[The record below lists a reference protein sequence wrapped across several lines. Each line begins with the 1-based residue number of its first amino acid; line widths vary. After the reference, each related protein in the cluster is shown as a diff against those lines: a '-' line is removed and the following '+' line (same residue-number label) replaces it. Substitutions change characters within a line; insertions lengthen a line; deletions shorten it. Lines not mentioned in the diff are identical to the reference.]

1 LLLYYYT
8 TEIKK
13 LKNVIKEIK
22 FVKNFRNYLRTKQ
35 HLSRSYGQI
44 DDKTSGGK
52 LIYEFIQKFD
62 IQNVLEIG
70 TWNGLGSTL
79 VIHNALASKDLKFS
93 FTSIETD
100 KIAYNYARKNLKN
113 FPIDLKLGRLIDI
126 EDLPDPS
133 LIDFRK
139 HNLNP
144 KNVEWFYQDLRRY
157 KKTKKINS
165 YLKDQYDFIFFDG
178 GEFSTF
184 AEFKFLHSRTQYFG
198 LDDIHTYK
206 QYEVLDFIKKNQ
218 NKFEL
223 IETADKLS
231 IYKVRHE
238 NL

>member
-1 LLLYYYT
+1 MLDYKK
-8 TEIKK
+8 IKK
-13 LKNVIKEIK
+13 LIKDIK
-22 FVKNFRNYLRTKQ
+22 IVRNFRNYFRTKK

-52 LIYEFIQKFD
+52 LIYEFIQKFN

-100 KIAYNYARKNLKN
+100 KIAYNYARKNLKH
-113 FPIDLKLGRLIDI
+113 FPINLKLGRII
-126 EDLPDPS
+126 EIRDLPDPS

-144 KNVEWFYQDLRRY
+144 ENIEWFYQDLRRY
-157 KKTKKINS
+157 KKTKNINS
-165 YLKDQYDFIFFDG
+165 HLKNQYDFIFFDG

-184 AEFKFLHSRTQYFG
+184 AEFKLLYSRTRYFG
-198 LDDIHTYK
+198 LDDIQTYK
-206 QYEVLDFIKKNQ
+206 QYEVLDFINKNQ

-231 IYKVRHE
+231 IYRVRHE
-238 NL
+238 TI

>member
-1 LLLYYYT
+1 MLDYKK
-8 TEIKK
+8 IKK
-13 LKNVIKEIK
+13 LIKDIK
-22 FVKNFRNYLRTKQ
+22 IVRNFRNYFRTKK

-52 LIYEFIQKFD
+52 LIYEFIQKFN

-93 FTSIETD
+93 FMSIETD
-100 KIAYNYARKNLKN
+100 KIAYNYARKNLKD
-113 FPIDLKLGRLIDI
+113 FPINLKLGRII
-126 EDLPDPS
+126 EIGDLPDPS
-133 LIDFRK
+133 LINFRK

-144 KNVEWFYQDLRRY
+144 ENIEWFYQDLRRY
-157 KKTKKINS
+157 KKTKNINS
-165 YLKDQYDFIFFDG
+165 HLKNQYDFIFFDG

-184 AEFKFLHSRTQYFG
+184 AEFKLLYSRTRYFG
-198 LDDIHTYK
+198 LDDIQTYK
-206 QYEVLDFIKKNQ
+206 QYEVLDFINKNQ

-231 IYKVRHE
+231 IYRVRHE
-238 NL
+238 TI

>member
-1 LLLYYYT
+1 MLDYKK
-8 TEIKK
+8 IKK
-13 LKNVIKEIK
+13 LIKDIK
-22 FVKNFRNYLRTKQ
+22 IVRNFRNYLRTKN

-93 FTSIETD
+93 FMSIETD
-100 KIAYNYARKNLKN
+100 KIAYNYARKNLKD
-113 FPIDLKLGRLIDI
+113 FPINLKLGRII
-126 EDLPDPS
+126 EIGDLPDPS

-144 KNVEWFYQDLRRY
+144 KNIEWFYQDLRRY
-157 KKTKKINS
+157 KKTKNINS
-165 YLKDQYDFIFFDG
+165 YLKNQYDFIFFDG

-184 AEFKFLHSRTQYFG
+184 AEFKLLYSRTRYFG
-198 LDDIHTYK
+198 LDDIQTYK
-206 QYEVLDFIKKNQ
+206 QYEVLDFINKNQ

-231 IYKVRHE
+231 IYRVRHE
-238 NL
+238 TI

>member
-1 LLLYYYT
+1 MLDYKK
-8 TEIKK
+8 IKK
-13 LKNVIKEIK
+13 LIKEIK
-22 FVKNFRNYLRTKQ
+22 IVRNFRNYFRTKK

-93 FTSIETD
+93 FMSIETD
-100 KIAYNYARKNLKN
+100 KIAYNYARKNLKD
-113 FPIDLKLGRLIDI
+113 FPINLKLGRII
-126 EDLPDPS
+126 EIGDLPDPS
-133 LIDFRK
+133 LINFRK

-144 KNVEWFYQDLRRY
+144 ENIEWFYQDLRRY
-157 KKTKKINS
+157 KKTKNINS
-165 YLKDQYDFIFFDG
+165 HLKNQYDFIFFDG

-184 AEFKFLHSRTQYFG
+184 AEFKLLYSRTRYFG
-198 LDDIHTYK
+198 LDDIQTYK
-206 QYEVLDFIKKNQ
+206 QYEVLDFINKNQ

-231 IYKVRHE
+231 IYRVRHE
-238 NL
+238 TI

>member
-1 LLLYYYT
+1 MLDYKK
-8 TEIKK
+8 IKK
-13 LKNVIKEIK
+13 LIKDIK
-22 FVKNFRNYLRTKQ
+22 IVRNFRNYLRTKK

-52 LIYEFIQKFD
+52 LIYKFIQKFD

-93 FTSIETD
+93 FMSIETD
-100 KIAYNYARKNLKN
+100 KIAYNYARKNLKD
-113 FPIDLKLGRLIDI
+113 FPINLKLGRII
-126 EDLPDPS
+126 EIGDLPDPS

-144 KNVEWFYQDLRRY
+144 ENIEWFYQDLRRY
-157 KKTKKINS
+157 KKTKNINS
-165 YLKDQYDFIFFDG
+165 YLKNQYDFIFFDG

-184 AEFKFLHSRTQYFG
+184 AEFKLLYSRTRYFG
-198 LDDIHTYK
+198 LDDIQTYK
-206 QYEVLDFIKKNQ
+206 QYEVLDFINKNQ

-231 IYKVRHE
+231 IYRVRHE
-238 NL
+238 TI

>member
-1 LLLYYYT
+1 MLKYKK
-8 TEIKK
+8 IKK
-13 LKNVIKEIK
+13 IIKDTK
-22 FVKNFRNYLRTKQ
+22 FVRNFRNYFRTKK

-79 VIHNALASKDLKFS
+79 VIHDALASKGLKFS
-93 FTSIETD
+93 FMSIETD
-100 KIAYNYARKNLKN
+100 KIAYNYARKNLKSLPVN
-113 FPIDLKLGRLIDI
+113 LKLGRIIDLH
-126 EDLPDPS
+126 DLPDPS

-144 KNVEWFYQDLRRY
+144 ENIEWFYQDLRRY
-157 KKTKKINS
+157 KKTKNIYS
-165 YLKDQYDFIFFDG
+165 YLKAQYDFIFFDG

-184 AEFKFLHSRTQYFG
+184 AEFKLLYSRTRYFG
-198 LDDIHTYK
+198 LDDIQTYK
-206 QYEVLDFIKKNQ
+206 QYDVLNFIKKNK

-231 IYKVRHE
+231 IYRVKLETVT
-238 NL
+238 

>member
-1 LLLYYYT
+1 MLKYKK
-8 TEIKK
+8 IKK
-13 LKNVIKEIK
+13 IIKDTK
-22 FVKNFRNYLRTKQ
+22 FVRNFRNYFRTKK
-35 HLSRSYGQI
+35 HLSRAYGQI

-79 VIHNALASKDLKFS
+79 VIHNALASKGLKFS
-93 FTSIETD
+93 FMSIETD
-100 KIAYNYARKNLKN
+100 KIAYNYARKNLKSLPVN
-113 FPIDLKLGRLIDI
+113 LKLGRIIDLH
-126 EDLPDPS
+126 DLPDPS

-144 KNVEWFYQDLRRY
+144 ENIEWFYQDLRRY
-157 KKTKKINS
+157 KKTKNIYS
-165 YLKDQYDFIFFDG
+165 YLKAQYDFIFFDG

-184 AEFKFLHSRTQYFG
+184 AEFKLLYSRTRYFG
-198 LDDIHTYK
+198 LDDIQTYK
-206 QYEVLDFIKKNQ
+206 QYDVLNFIKKNK

-231 IYKVRHE
+231 IYRVKHE
-238 NL
+238 TVT

>member
-1 LLLYYYT
+1 MLKYKK
-8 TEIKK
+8 IKK
-13 LKNVIKEIK
+13 IIKDTK
-22 FVKNFRNYLRTKQ
+22 FVRNFRNYFRTKK

-79 VIHNALASKDLKFS
+79 VIHNALASKGLKFS
-93 FTSIETD
+93 FMSIETD
-100 KIAYNYARKNLKN
+100 KIAYNYARKNLKSLTVN
-113 FPIDLKLGRLIDI
+113 LKLGRIIDLH
-126 EDLPDPS
+126 DLPDPS

-144 KNVEWFYQDLRRY
+144 ENIEWFYQDLRRY
-157 KKTKKINS
+157 KKTKNIYS
-165 YLKDQYDFIFFDG
+165 YLKAQYDFIFFDG

-184 AEFKFLHSRTQYFG
+184 AEFKLLYSRTRYFG
-198 LDDIHTYK
+198 LDDIQTYK
-206 QYEVLDFIKKNQ
+206 QYDVLNFIKKNK

-231 IYKVRHE
+231 IYRVKHE
-238 NL
+238 TVT

>member
-1 LLLYYYT
+1 MLDYKK
-8 TEIKK
+8 IKK
-13 LKNVIKEIK
+13 LIKEIK
-22 FVKNFRNYLRTKQ
+22 IVRNFRNYLRTKK

-44 DDKTSGGK
+44 DGKTSGGK

-93 FTSIETD
+93 FMSIETD
-100 KIAYNYARKNLKN
+100 KIAYNYAKKNLKDFAIN
-113 FPIDLKLGRLIDI
+113 LKLGRIIEI

-144 KNVEWFYQDLRRY
+144 ENIEWFYQDLRRY
-157 KKTKKINS
+157 KKTKNINS
-165 YLKDQYDFIFFDG
+165 YLKNQYDFIFFDG

-184 AEFKFLHSRTQYFG
+184 AEFKLLYSRTRYFG
-198 LDDIHTYK
+198 LDDIQTYK
-206 QYEVLDFIKKNQ
+206 QYEVLDFINKNQ

-231 IYKVRHE
+231 IYRVRHE
-238 NL
+238 TI

>member
-1 LLLYYYT
+1 MLKYKK
-8 TEIKK
+8 IKK
-13 LKNVIKEIK
+13 NIKDIK
-22 FVKNFRNYLRTKQ
+22 FVRNFRNYFRTKK

-79 VIHNALASKDLKFS
+79 VIHNALASKGLKFS
-93 FTSIETD
+93 FMSIETD
-100 KIAYNYARKNLKN
+100 KIAYNYAKKNLKSLPVN
-113 FPIDLKLGRLIDI
+113 LKLGRIIDLH
-126 EDLPDPS
+126 DLPDPS

-144 KNVEWFYQDLRRY
+144 ENIEWFYQDLRRY
-157 KKTKKINS
+157 KKTKNIYS
-165 YLKDQYDFIFFDG
+165 YLKAQYDFIFFDG

-184 AEFKFLHSRTQYFG
+184 AEFKLLYSRTRYFG
-198 LDDIHTYK
+198 LDDIQTYK
-206 QYEVLDFIKKNQ
+206 QYDVLNFIKKNK

-231 IYKVRHE
+231 IYRVKLETVT
-238 NL
+238 

>member
-1 LLLYYYT
+1 MLDYKK
-8 TEIKK
+8 IKK
-13 LKNVIKEIK
+13 LIKDIK
-22 FVKNFRNYLRTKQ
+22 IVRNFRNYLRTKN

-93 FTSIETD
+93 FMSIETD
-100 KIAYNYARKNLKN
+100 KIAYNYARKNLKD
-113 FPIDLKLGRLIDI
+113 FPINLKLGRII
-126 EDLPDPS
+126 EIGDLPDPS

-144 KNVEWFYQDLRRY
+144 ENIEWFYQDLRRY
-157 KKTKKINS
+157 KKTKNINS
-165 YLKDQYDFIFFDG
+165 YLKNQYDFIFFDG

-184 AEFKFLHSRTQYFG
+184 AEFKLLYSRTRYFG
-198 LDDIHTYK
+198 LDDIQTYK
-206 QYEVLDFIKKNQ
+206 QYEVLDFINKNQ

-231 IYKVRHE
+231 IYRVRHE
-238 NL
+238 TI

>member
-1 LLLYYYT
+1 MLDYKK
-8 TEIKK
+8 IKK
-13 LKNVIKEIK
+13 LIKDIK
-22 FVKNFRNYLRTKQ
+22 IVRNFRNYFRTKK

-100 KIAYNYARKNLKN
+100 KIAYNYARKNLKH
-113 FPIDLKLGRLIDI
+113 FPINLKLGRII
-126 EDLPDPS
+126 EIRDLPDPS

-144 KNVEWFYQDLRRY
+144 ENIEWFYQDLRRY
-157 KKTKKINS
+157 KKTKNINS
-165 YLKDQYDFIFFDG
+165 HLKNQYDFIFFDG

-184 AEFKFLHSRTQYFG
+184 AEFKLLYSRTRYFG
-198 LDDIHTYK
+198 LDDIQTYK
-206 QYEVLDFIKKNQ
+206 QYEVLDFINKNQ

-231 IYKVRHE
+231 IYRVRHE
-238 NL
+238 TI

>member
-1 LLLYYYT
+1 MLKYKK
-8 TEIKK
+8 IKK
-13 LKNVIKEIK
+13 IIKDTK
-22 FVKNFRNYLRTKQ
+22 FVRNFRNYFRTKK

-79 VIHNALASKDLKFS
+79 VIHNALASKGLKFS
-93 FTSIETD
+93 FMSIETD
-100 KIAYNYARKNLKN
+100 KIAYNYARKNLKSLPVN
-113 FPIDLKLGRLIDI
+113 LKLGRIIDLH
-126 EDLPDPS
+126 DLPDPS

-144 KNVEWFYQDLRRY
+144 ENIEWFYQDLRRY
-157 KKTKKINS
+157 KKTKNIYS
-165 YLKDQYDFIFFDG
+165 YLKAQYDFIFFDG

-184 AEFKFLHSRTQYFG
+184 AEFKLLYSRTRYFG
-198 LDDIHTYK
+198 LDDIQTYK
-206 QYEVLDFIKKNQ
+206 QYDVLNFIKKNK

-231 IYKVRHE
+231 IYRVKHE
-238 NL
+238 TVT

>member
-1 LLLYYYT
+1 MLDYKK
-8 TEIKK
+8 IKK
-13 LKNVIKEIK
+13 LIKEIK
-22 FVKNFRNYLRTKQ
+22 IVRNFRNYFRTKK

-93 FTSIETD
+93 FMSIETD
-100 KIAYNYARKNLKN
+100 KIAYNYARKNLKD
-113 FPIDLKLGRLIDI
+113 FPINLKLGRII
-126 EDLPDPS
+126 EIGDLPDPS
-133 LIDFRK
+133 LINFRK

-144 KNVEWFYQDLRRY
+144 VNIEWFYQDLRRY
-157 KKTKKINS
+157 KKTKNINS
-165 YLKDQYDFIFFDG
+165 HLKNQYDFIFFDG

-184 AEFKFLHSRTQYFG
+184 AEFKLLYSRTRYFG
-198 LDDIHTYK
+198 LDDIQTYK
-206 QYEVLDFIKKNQ
+206 QYEVLDFINKNQ

-231 IYKVRHE
+231 IYRVRHE
-238 NL
+238 TI